1 MKMRWNVPQRTDLP
15 SPVETTDADQP
26 QQPQADVPPDE
37 RNIRRGLQL
46 QISERRLLL
55 MAGDAITIVLS
66 VFVSLRI
73 WAFVAGYT
81 FDLDFVLPQLYWF
94 FVLVSVWFILAN
106 ANDFYNLRITA
117 RISTSIARL
126 AQITLQLLIIYLVI
140 FFLSPRDALPRLFIL
155 YHAVIS
161 FVLMLLWRVWRP
173 FLIGW
178 SRFRR
183 RRALIVGTG
192 WAAETILQTVST
204 EASEDYEIVGL
215 IGDERE
221 IGQVIGGKPV
231 LGNGKNLASIAQRY
245 GIAELIMA
253 YGTELPGDIFQ
264 GIMACYERE
273 ITIVPMPLLYE
284 QITGRVPIEHVGQQH
299 WAVVLPIEGR
309 SVFNLY
315 SPMKRLM
322 DVVLALIGLAIFVV
336 ILPPLALLMA
346 LDCPGPIFYRQER
359 VGRGGSVFQV
369 IKLRTMIPNAEGES
383 GPQWAQKNDPRI
395 TRLGRILRKTRLDE
409 VPQLINVLRGDM
421 SIVGPRPER
430 PVFVDQLA
438 QQIPFYRTRHVVKPG
453 LTGWA
458 QVCYHYGNTTEDALV
473 KLQYDLYYIRH
484 QSLVLDLQIAL
495 RTLGTM
501 LAFQGT

>member
-1 MKMRWNVPQRTDLP
+1 M
-15 SPVETTDADQP
+15 
-26 QQPQADVPPDE
+26 
-37 RNIRRGLQL
+37 
-46 QISERRLLL
+46 
-55 MAGDAITIVLS
+55 TIVLS

-73 WAFVAGYT
+73 WAFVARYR

-94 FVLVSVWFILAN
+94 FVLVFVWFVLAS

-117 RISTSIARL
+117 RISTSLARL

-161 FVLMLLWRVWRP
+161 FVLMFLWRVWRP
-173 FLIGW
+173 FMIGW

-183 RRALIVGTG
+183 RRALIIGTG

-215 IGDERE
+215 IGAERE

-231 LGNGKNLASIAQRY
+231 LGNGKNLAAVAQRY

-253 YGTELPGDIFQ
+253 YGAELPGDIFQ
-264 GIMACYERE
+264 GIMTCYEQE
-273 ITIVPMPLLYE
+273 IT
-284 QITGRVPIEHVGQQH
+284 TGRVPIEHVGQQH
-299 WAVVLPIEGR
+299 WAVVLPIEGH
-309 SVFNLY
+309 SLFNLY

-322 DVVLALIGLAIFVV
+322 DVVLAVIGLAIFVV
-336 ILPPLALLMA
+336 ILVPLALLMT
-346 LDCPGPIFYRQER
+346 LDSPGPIFYRQER
-359 VGRGGSVFQV
+359 VGRGGRVFRV
-369 IKLRTMIPNAEGES
+369 IKLRTMIPDAESES
-383 GPQWAQKNDPRI
+383 GPQWAQRNDPRI
-395 TRLGRILRKTRLDE
+395 TRLGRIMRKIRLDE
-409 VPQLINVLRGDM
+409 VPQLINVLQDDM
-421 SIVGPRPER
+421 SIIGPRPER

-438 QQIPFYRTRHVVKPG
+438 RQIPFYRTRHVVKPG